1 MFKLKTSYFKQKFE
15 NSNIVTRSVLKSVNQ
30 SVSQSIFQPFSQC
43 KMTNRGES
51 PTISESHDF
60 MGQPRV
66 TFISWKMANSK
77 L

>member
-15 NSNIVTRSVLKSVNQ
+15 NSNIVTKSVLKSVNQ
-30 SVSQSIFQPFSQC
+30 SVSKSIFQSLSQC
-43 KMTNRGES
+43 KMTNRGEI

-66 TFISWKMANSK
+66 TSISWKTANSK